1 MKPSPTDNDPGQR
14 VMPSASGG
22 YRGMATI
29 TASRRDH
36 TGRIIRDQ
44 RCRARRRTTAHVE
57 QVMARIKDSWMLRQC
72 CRRGDAINHG
82 LQVVAGLWNLKTH
95 SQLRVNS

>member
-22 YRGMATI
+22 YRGMPPSPPRGAT
-29 TASRRDH
+29 TPAASSVIS
-36 TGRIIRDQ
+36 G
-44 RCRARRRTTAHVE
+44 AEPAVRTTAHVE